1 MDNELFI
8 TRGRKD
14 GMSVTDIAAIPV
26 TMDVK
31 PLESDLGLAPYVSNH
46 DTVESVRRMLVR
58 VDTDDGVTGWGEML
72 VGMKSAVVT
81 KAVVDDVIAPEL
93 IGRDVGEIR
102 GFVDSFYF
110 PYAKVRPFVGAVET
124 ALWDAFGKTVG
135 QPVYRL
141 LGGKSRDRVPIA
153 TCLGIL
159 GPEESRTYAKRAV
172 EYGFSTLKT
181 KAGPDWR
188 EDVARIVAMSDAA
201 DGELEF
207 RLDPNQGWTFE
218 DAVRVATRLEA
229 EDTLLQYLE
238 QPVRI
243 DTYSTYA
250 SLRNRVRTPIAVNED
265 TYFPRNL
272 QFLLRADAIDVA
284 VVDLVPAGGIL
295 RVREQVAMAANA
307 GVSVSHHCG
316 FDLGVKTAAMLH
328 TVASTPGIN
337 LPPDSVYYAWEDY
350 VIAEPFEVEDGTLP
364 VPNGPGLGVEVD
376 EKKVERYRCD

>member
-1 MDNELFI
+1 MSI
-8 TRGRKD
+8 TNVD
-14 GMSVTDIAAIPV
+14 AIPIE
-26 TMDVK
+26 MAVK
-31 PLESDLGLAPYVSNH
+31 PLEADLGLAPYVSNH
-46 DTVESVRRMLVR
+46 DEVESVERMLVR

-72 VGMKSAVVT
+72 VGMKSAAVT
-81 KAVVDDVIAPEL
+81 KAVIDDVIAPEL
-93 IGRDVGEIR
+93 IGREVGEIR
-102 GFVDSFYF
+102 DFVDSFYF
-110 PYAKVRPFVGAVET
+110 PYVKVRPFLGAVET

-135 QPVYRL
+135 QPVHRL
-141 LGGKSRDRVPIA
+141 LGGKTRDRVPIA

-159 GPEESRTYAKRAV
+159 GPEESRPYARRAV
-172 EYGFSTLKT
+172 EHGFSTLKT

-188 EDVARIVAMSDAA
+188 EDVARIQAMHDEV

-207 RLDPNQGWTFE
+207 RLDPNQGWAFE
-218 DAVRVATRLEA
+218 DAVRVATRLEEA
-229 EDTLLQYLE
+229 GVLLQYLE

-243 DTYSTYA
+243 DTYGTYA

-272 QFLLRADAIDVA
+272 RYLLQADAIDVA

-337 LPPDSVYYAWEDY
+337 LPPDSVYYGWDDY
-350 VIAEPFEVEDGTLP
+350 VIENPFEVENGALS
-364 VPNGPGLGVEVD
+364 VPDGPGLGIKVD
-376 EKKVERYRCD
+376 ETKVERHRID

>member
-1 MDNELFI
+1 MNGGQEGDMSI
-8 TRGRKD
+8 TAVD
-14 GMSVTDIAAIPV
+14 AIPV
-26 TMDVK
+26 RMDVE

-46 DTVESVRRMLVR
+46 DSVESVTRMLVR
-58 VDTDDGVTGWGEML
+58 VDTDNGVTGWGEML
-72 VGMKSAVVT
+72 VGMKSAAVT
-81 KAVVDDVIAPEL
+81 KAVVKDVIAPEL
-93 IGRDVGEIR
+93 VGRDVGEIR
-102 GFVDSFYF
+102 DFIDSFYF
-110 PYAKVRPFVGAVET
+110 PYVKVRPFVGAVET

-135 QPVYRL
+135 QPVHRL
-141 LGGKSRDRVPIA
+141 LGGKTRDRVEIA

-159 GPEESRTYAKRAV
+159 DPEESRTYAERAV
-172 EYGFSTLKT
+172 EHGFSTLKT

-188 EDVARIVAMSDAA
+188 EDVERIVAMAEAA

-207 RLDPNQGWTFE
+207 RLDPNQGWAFE
-218 DAVRVATRLEA
+218 DAVRAATRLE
-229 EDTLLQYLE
+229 EQGILLQYLE

-243 DTYSTYA
+243 DTDGTYA

-272 QFLLRADAIDVA
+272 RFLLRADAIDAA

-328 TVASTPGIN
+328 TVASTPSIN
-337 LPPDSVYYAWEDY
+337 LPPDSVYYAWEDD
-350 VIAEPFEVEDGTLP
+350 VIAEPFEVENGTLP
-364 VPNGPGLGVEVD
+364 VPDGPGLGVEVD
-376 EKKVERYRCD
+376 ETKIERYRCD

>member
-1 MDNELFI
+1 MSI
-8 TRGRKD
+8 TAVD
-14 GMSVTDIAAIPV
+14 AIPV
-26 TMDVK
+26 RMDVE

-46 DTVESVRRMLVR
+46 DSVESVTRMLVR
-58 VDTDDGVTGWGEML
+58 VDTDNGVTGWGEML
-72 VGMKSAVVT
+72 VGMKSAAVT
-81 KAVVDDVIAPEL
+81 KAVVKDVIAPEL
-93 IGRDVGEIR
+93 VGRDVGEIR
-102 GFVDSFYF
+102 DFIDSFYF
-110 PYAKVRPFVGAVET
+110 PYVKVRPFVGAVET

-135 QPVYRL
+135 QPVHRL
-141 LGGKSRDRVPIA
+141 LGGKTRDRVEIA

-159 GPEESRTYAKRAV
+159 DPEESRTYAERAV
-172 EYGFSTLKT
+172 EHGFSTLKT

-188 EDVARIVAMSDAA
+188 EDVERIVAMAEAA

-207 RLDPNQGWTFE
+207 RLDPNQGWAFE
-218 DAVRVATRLEA
+218 DAVRAATRLE
-229 EDTLLQYLE
+229 EQGILLQYLE

-243 DTYSTYA
+243 DTDGTYA

-272 QFLLRADAIDVA
+272 RFLLRADAIDAA

-328 TVASTPGIN
+328 TVASTPSIN
-337 LPPDSVYYAWEDY
+337 LPPDSVYYAWEDD
-350 VIAEPFEVEDGTLP
+350 VIAEPFEVENGTLP
-364 VPNGPGLGVEVD
+364 VPDGPGLGVEVD
-376 EKKVERYRCD
+376 ETKIERYRCD